1 MRDKIF
7 RLLFIVF
14 LANGIFAP
22 MFGQDMCQTPVNTTN
37 LAYNIFNSSNFGN
50 SSYAPK
56 ILRVYFHVIRR
67 TDGSGGYLQYEVK
80 QAFDILNSDFG
91 GSGITFSWDGCID
104 YIDNDSYHNSSTSS
118 SIYGV
123 NTHTDGID
131 IYLFPKTHPSAGG
144 RANGVGSNAQFWVAG
159 SWNGDAVA
167 LTHIISHEMGHVL
180 FLWHTHHGTFPEG
193 GNDSPCKEFVDGTNA
208 SFCGDYVIDTP
219 ADPHI
224 QFNVNA
230 NCQWLGSGQD
240 AHGDPYNPDEHD
252 IMAYTDPDCMQYFT
266 QGQFQR
272 MHQAILSLPYLTACL
287 VNTSSAQVYC
297 NCPAKDLVFS
307 QNTTI
312 DQDLTVT
319 GDIRIING
327 ATLTVKSKIKFK
339 DGKGIDQFQNCKL
352 IVDGGTLTSCD
363 PLWRGI
369 RVTGGNTDFDVKFTN
384 NATIENTAT
393 AAVSM
398 FAPYPWPQV
407 QQYGNGILL
416 ADHTTFNNTRRIVE
430 FMSWKPLLNPS
441 YIKSCTQNG
450 GKWSITNWNC
460 QGIEISDNK
469 FFGVTGD
476 CIVTETGSFTII
488 NNEFHST
495 NNDILFNNVSAGI
508 ASIIKENKFYG
519 SNNGYNARGTT
530 LAQNQIF
537 KNIFQTGFLDVI
549 NDGHNSYDLRE
560 NEIRAIFGSASF
572 GNGFG
577 IADVHNNDFSG
588 NMAGIIPIGSN
599 IDYSF
604 FKNCFSTS
612 LFDSYIEGQISAVI
626 ADENNNAAKNCFTHQ
641 GNINSS
647 VGDIGGFPEAFTY
660 YEPND
665 AIVNCKDAIKAP
677 LNVTKQPAPNGTDDP
692 CGINGVGIPINT
704 FNPCFPSKTIT
715 SALQAYNWLV
725 SKINELQNNTTLST
739 QVKAQLIAI
748 YQRCLRR
755 VKGILFEIYIK
766 DGAYPTARALYNGD
780 SSDGAKIN
788 VYSSYIHEGN
798 LSAARTNLNSISAAT
813 ESMTDFKTIQNI
825 NLDRLPYGPYYVASN
840 GEKNTVRNIALKSH
854 PNAAYAKALYYALTE
869 EVISS
874 QLPEALRNQ
883 SGPRS
888 RIEDINSVIVYPNPF
903 HNLLNLQLQGM
914 REAEVNIYDIFGKKV
929 YSKIQDS
936 DLLSI
941 STDTWQK
948 GLFIVIVKDQYNRVF
963 TNKVMLID

>member
-398 FAPYPWPQV
+398 FAPYPWPQI
-407 QQYGNGILL
+407 QSYGNGILH
-416 ADHTTFNNTRRIVE
+416 AENSTFNNTRRIVE
-430 FMSWKPLLNPS
+430 FMSWTPKINPS
-441 YIKSCTQNG
+441 YIRNCTQNG

-460 QGIEISDNK
+460 QGIEVSDNK
-469 FFGVTGD
+469 FYGIFD
-476 CIVTETGSFTII
+476 NCIVTETGSFTIE

-508 ASIIKENKFYG
+508 ASRIFENKFFG
-519 SNNGYNARGTT
+519 SNYGYNARGTT

-537 KNIFQTGFLDVI
+537 DNLFQTGFLDVI
-549 NDGHNSYDLRE
+549 NDGHNNYDLRE
-560 NEIRAIFGSASF
+560 NEIRAIFGSASYD
-572 GNGFG
+572 NGTG

-588 NMAGIIPIGSN
+588 NLAGIIPIGN
-599 IDYSF
+599 NVDYNF
-604 FKNCFSTS
+604 FKNCFSTT
-612 LFDSYIEGQISAVI
+612 LFDSYIGGQISGI
-626 ADENNNAAKNCFTHQ
+626 ITDENLTAAKNCFTHL
-641 GNINSS
+641 GSAAS
-647 VGDIGGFPEAFTY
+647 AVGDIGGSPSPFTY

-665 AIVNCKDAIKAP
+665 ALVNCKDAIKAP
-677 LNVTKQPAPNGTDDP
+677 LNITRTKVGLDESIGCGVNGI
-692 CGINGVGIPINT
+692 GNPINT

-715 SALQAYNWLV
+715 SALQAYNWLIA
-725 SKINELQNNTTLST
+725 KINEINANSTLSPS
-739 QVKAQLIAI
+739 VKAQLIAI

-755 VKGILFEIYIK
+755 VKGILFEIYVK
-766 DGAYPTARALYNGD
+766 DGSYTAARLLYNGD
-780 SSDGAKIN
+780 TSNEAKIN
-788 VYSSYIHEGN
+788 VYSSYIMENN
-798 LSAARTNLNSISAAT
+798 LSTASSYLNSMSVTSEEMI
-813 ESMTDFKTIQNI
+813 DFKTIQNI
-825 NLDRLPYGPYYVASN
+825 NLSRLPFGPFYQASTSTL
-840 GEKNTVRNIALKSH
+840 NTVRAIALKSH
-854 PNAAYAKALYYALTE
+854 PNAAYAKALYYVLTE
-869 EVISS
+869 EVITS
-874 QLPEALRNQ
+874 QLPEMLRNQ
-883 SGPRS
+883 AGPRS
-888 RIEDINSVIVYPNPF
+888 RIDESSSLNVYPNPF
-903 HNLLNLQLQGM
+903 QNLLNLQLVGM
-914 REAEVNIYDIFGKKV
+914 KDAEINIYDLFGKKV

-936 DLLSI
+936 DLISI
-941 STDTWQK
+941 QTETWQK
-948 GLFIVIVKDQYNRVF
+948 GMFIVMVKSKDSKVF
-963 TNKVMLID
+963 TQKVMLIN